1 MVVDDAPPVEPATI
15 ANPLLAQYQTV
26 HEAKMREMH
35 EEYTTNVARPT
46 NFGNQ
51 PAATQGGGHEVAQE
65 SKSKDQMEG
74 GGFVVLEMV
83 IALLLQS
90 FGGAYSGGKR
100 KLSVGN
106 WWRLWW
112 LVSYGDDKR

>member
-1 MVVDDAPPVEPATI
+1 MK
-15 ANPLLAQYQTV
+15 LS
-26 HEAKMREMH
+26 
-35 EEYTTNVARPT
+35 
-46 NFGNQ
+46 
-51 PAATQGGGHEVAQE
+51 PAAAAQGCCHLRPPNSCASKGLDRTKRRKKDNVNVEKRGAAVCGGDGTLTV
-65 SKSKDQMEG
+65 G

-106 WWRLWW
+106 WWRLLW

>member
-1 MVVDDAPPVEPATI
+1 MLFFAVEGLLLFAVEDLLLLFMEMVI
-15 ANPLLAQYQTV
+15 ALLLQ
-26 HEAKMREMH
+26 
-35 EEYTTNVARPT
+35 
-46 NFGNQ
+46 
-51 PAATQGGGHEVAQE
+51 
-65 SKSKDQMEG
+65 G